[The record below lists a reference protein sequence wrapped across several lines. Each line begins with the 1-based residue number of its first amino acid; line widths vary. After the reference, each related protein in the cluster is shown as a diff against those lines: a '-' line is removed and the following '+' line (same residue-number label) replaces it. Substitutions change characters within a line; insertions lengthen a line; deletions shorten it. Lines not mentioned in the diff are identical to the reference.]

1 MKFRMFTE
9 MLSGEKIAVNVDKV
23 SRIGV
28 ASKTANTTYIYFD
41 YQIGDGEGSTVEACI
56 EVSEPFDIV
65 FSRLNTIA
73 E

>member
-9 MLSGEKIAVNVDKV
+9 AISGEKIAVNIDHV

-28 ASKTANTTYIYFD
+28 ACRTAKTTYIYFD
-41 YQIGDGEGSTVEACI
+41 YQLKDEEATMEAVV

>member
-1 MKFRMFTE
+1 MKFRMFT
-9 MLSGEKIAVNVDKV
+9 LAISGEKIAVNVDHV
-23 SRIGV
+23 ARIEV
-28 ASKTANTTYIYFD
+28 ACKKANTTYIFLDTQYTD
-41 YQIGDGEGSTVEACI
+41 EDGTVETVV

>member
-9 MLSGEKIAVNVDKV
+9 AISGEKIAVNVDRV

-28 ASKTANTTYIYFD
+28 ACKKANTTYIYFD
-41 YQIGDGEGSTVEACI
+41 HYYTDDEGTVETVV

-65 FSRLNTIA
+65 FTRLNTIA

>member
-1 MKFRMFTE
+1 MKFRYFTDAI
-9 MLSGEKIAVNVDKV
+9 SGEKIAVNIDHVI
-23 SRIGV
+23 RIGI
-28 ASKTANTTYIYFD
+28 ACKSANTTYIYFD
-41 YQIGDGEGSTVEACI
+41 YQNKDDEGTTEAVV